1 MKKEVRIPI
10 LGVIEESETFTGNE
24 RYFLDYYP
32 HGEGVYLV
40 KIGSCS
46 RELRD
51 VRIRNEK
58 TPNDRIKCDFG
69 IFPISSSAIVEEIK
83 KEHEATLKDYIE
95 ECCVKILTS
104 VNANRDDVRN
114 VDEKM
119 SVLIKQ
125 LTSDATCLKE
135 ALNSIKEDG
144 VASGNGISEKTLL
157 EILEIVTK
165 KYNNMANENNK
176 PYFILVFHENDP
188 MPSIVSADVIAAMY
202 PCADKKRLDI
212 TTTDGDNMGFKK
224 VESFKIVSAEEI
236 NFNM

>member
-1 MKKEVRIPI
+1 MEKEVRIPI

-58 TPNDRIKCDFG
+58 TPNDRIKCGFG
-69 IFPISSSAIVEEIK
+69 IFPIRSSAIVEEIK

-125 LTSDATCLKE
+125 LASDITCLKE

-157 EILEIVTK
+157 GALEIVTK
-165 KYNNMANENNK
+165 K
-176 PYFILVFHENDP
+176 
-188 MPSIVSADVIAAMY
+188 
-202 PCADKKRLDI
+202 
-212 TTTDGDNMGFKK
+212 GQ
-224 VESFKIVSAEEI
+224 
-236 NFNM
+236 

>member
-1 MKKEVRIPI
+1 MEKEVRIPI

-40 KIGSCS
+40 KIGSCF
-46 RELRD
+46 RQLRD

-58 TPNDRIKCDFG
+58 TSDGRTRCDLA
-69 IFPISSSAIVEEIK
+69 IFSICSSAVVEEIK

-125 LTSDATCLKE
+125 LASDITCLKE

-157 EILEIVTK
+157 GALEIVTK
-165 KYNNMANENNK
+165 K
-176 PYFILVFHENDP
+176 
-188 MPSIVSADVIAAMY
+188 
-202 PCADKKRLDI
+202 
-212 TTTDGDNMGFKK
+212 GQ
-224 VESFKIVSAEEI
+224 
-236 NFNM
+236 

>member
-10 LGVIEESETFTGNE
+10 LGVIEESETFAGNE

-32 HGEGVYLV
+32 HGEGTYLV
-40 KIGSCS
+40 KIGKCHM
-46 RELRD
+46 ELRD

-69 IFPISSSAIVEEIK
+69 IFSIPSSAIVEEIK

-114 VDEKM
+114 VDERM
-119 SVLIKQ
+119 SALTKQ

-135 ALNSIKEDG
+135 TLNSIKEDG
-144 VASGNGISEKTLL
+144 IASGNGISEKTLL
-157 EILEIVTK
+157 GALEIVTK
-165 KYNNMANENNK
+165 K
-176 PYFILVFHENDP
+176 
-188 MPSIVSADVIAAMY
+188 
-202 PCADKKRLDI
+202 
-212 TTTDGDNMGFKK
+212 GQ
-224 VESFKIVSAEEI
+224 
-236 NFNM
+236 

>member
-1 MKKEVRIPI
+1 MKQEARIPI
-10 LGVIEESETFTGNE
+10 SGVIEESETFTGNE

-32 HGEGVYLV
+32 HGEGTYLV
-40 KIGSCS
+40 KIGKCF

-58 TPNDRIKCDFG
+58 TSDGRTRCDLAT
-69 IFPISSSAIVEEIK
+69 FPICSSAIVEEIK

-119 SVLIKQ
+119 NVLIKQ
-125 LTSDATCLKE
+125 LTSDITCLKK

-144 VASGNGISEKTLL
+144 VAFGNGISEKTLL
-157 EILEIVTK
+157 GALEIVTK
-165 KYNNMANENNK
+165 KGE
-176 PYFILVFHENDP
+176 
-188 MPSIVSADVIAAMY
+188 
-202 PCADKKRLDI
+202 
-212 TTTDGDNMGFKK
+212 
-224 VESFKIVSAEEI
+224 
-236 NFNM
+236 

>member
-32 HGEGVYLV
+32 HGEGAYLV
-40 KIGSCS
+40 KIGSFATYP
-46 RELRD
+46 
-51 VRIRNEK
+51 IR
-58 TPNDRIKCDFG
+58 
-69 IFPISSSAIVEEIK
+69 SSAVVEEIK
-83 KEHEATLKDYIE
+83 KEHEATLKDYFE

-125 LTSDATCLKE
+125 LASDVTCLKK

-157 EILEIVTK
+157 GALEIVTK
-165 KYNNMANENNK
+165 K
-176 PYFILVFHENDP
+176 
-188 MPSIVSADVIAAMY
+188 
-202 PCADKKRLDI
+202 RQ
-212 TTTDGDNMGFKK
+212 
-224 VESFKIVSAEEI
+224 
-236 NFNM
+236 

>member
-1 MKKEVRIPI
+1 MDKEAYEIKKDSMSELNVGRTTYAGETKENKLMEKEVRIPI
-10 LGVIEESETFTGNE
+10 LGVIEESETLTGNE

-51 VRIRNEK
+51 VRIRNER
-58 TPNDRIKCDFG
+58 TSNDRIRCNFVTY
-69 IFPISSSAIVEEIK
+69 PIRSSAVVEEIK

-104 VNANRDDVRN
+104 VNANRDDVRD

-119 SVLIKQ
+119 IVLIKQ
-125 LTSDATCLKE
+125 LTSETTCLKE

-157 EILEIVTK
+157 EALEIVTK
-165 KYNNMANENNK
+165 K
-176 PYFILVFHENDP
+176 
-188 MPSIVSADVIAAMY
+188 
-202 PCADKKRLDI
+202 
-212 TTTDGDNMGFKK
+212 GQ
-224 VESFKIVSAEEI
+224 
-236 NFNM
+236 

>member
-1 MKKEVRIPI
+1 MEKEVRIPI
-10 LGVIEESETFTGNE
+10 LGVIEESETFAGNE

-32 HGEGVYLV
+32 HGEGAYLV
-40 KIGSCS
+40 KIGGCY

-69 IFPISSSAIVEEIK
+69 ISPIRSSAIVEEIK

-104 VNANRDDVRN
+104 VNANRDDVR
-114 VDEKM
+114 

-125 LTSDATCLKE
+125 LASDITCLKK

-157 EILEIVTK
+157 GVLEIVTK
-165 KYNNMANENNK
+165 K
-176 PYFILVFHENDP
+176 
-188 MPSIVSADVIAAMY
+188 
-202 PCADKKRLDI
+202 
-212 TTTDGDNMGFKK
+212 GQ
-224 VESFKIVSAEEI
+224 
-236 NFNM
+236 

>member
-1 MKKEVRIPI
+1 MEKEVRIPI

-24 RYFLDYYP
+24 RCFLDYYP

-40 KIGSCS
+40 KIGSCF
-46 RELRD
+46 RQLRD

-58 TPNDRIKCDFG
+58 TSDGRTRCDLA
-69 IFPISSSAIVEEIK
+69 IFPIRSSAVVEEIK

-125 LTSDATCLKE
+125 LASDITCLKE

-144 VASGNGISEKTLL
+144 VTSGNGISEKTLL
-157 EILEIVTK
+157 GALEIVTK
-165 KYNNMANENNK
+165 KRTIIWQTKTANLIFFWCSRK
-176 PYFILVFHENDP
+176 
-188 MPSIVSADVIAAMY
+188 VI
-202 PCADKKRLDI
+202 PCRQSFRLI
-212 TTTDGDNMGFKK
+212 QSPRCTQTKGIKN
-224 VESFKIVSAEEI
+224 
-236 NFNM
+236 

>member
-1 MKKEVRIPI
+1 MEKEIRIPI

-24 RYFLDYYP
+24 RYFLDHYP

-58 TPNDRIKCDFG
+58 TSDGRTRCDFA
-69 IFPISSSAIVEEIK
+69 IFSICSSAVVEEIK

-119 SVLIKQ
+119 SVLTKQ
-125 LTSDATCLKE
+125 LTFDTTCLKE

-157 EILEIVTK
+157 GALEIVTK
-165 KYNNMANENNK
+165 K
-176 PYFILVFHENDP
+176 
-188 MPSIVSADVIAAMY
+188 
-202 PCADKKRLDI
+202 
-212 TTTDGDNMGFKK
+212 GQ
-224 VESFKIVSAEEI
+224 
-236 NFNM
+236 

>member
-10 LGVIEESETFTGNE
+10 LGVIEESETLTGNE

-32 HGEGVYLV
+32 HGEGTYLV
-40 KIGSCS
+40 KIGKCYM
-46 RELRD
+46 ELRD

-58 TPNDRIKCDFG
+58 TSDGRTRCDLATFS
-69 IFPISSSAIVEEIK
+69 IRSSAVVEEIK

-114 VDEKM
+114 VDGKM

-157 EILEIVTK
+157 GALEIVTK
-165 KYNNMANENNK
+165 K
-176 PYFILVFHENDP
+176 
-188 MPSIVSADVIAAMY
+188 
-202 PCADKKRLDI
+202 
-212 TTTDGDNMGFKK
+212 GQ
-224 VESFKIVSAEEI
+224 
-236 NFNM
+236 

>member
-1 MKKEVRIPI
+1 M
-10 LGVIEESETFTGNE
+10 
-24 RYFLDYYP
+24 
-32 HGEGVYLV
+32 
-40 KIGSCS
+40 
-46 RELRD
+46 
-51 VRIRNEK
+51 RIRNEK

-69 IFPISSSAIVEEIK
+69 IFPIRSSAIVDEIK

-125 LTSDATCLKE
+125 LASDITCLKE

-157 EILEIVTK
+157 GILEIVTK
-165 KYNNMANENNK
+165 KDNNMTNENNK
-176 PYFILVFHENDP
+176 PYFLLVFQKNDP
-188 MPSIVSADVIAAMY
+188 MPSIVSADVIAEMY
-202 PCADKKRLDI
+202 PYADKKMLDI
-212 TTTDGDNMGFKK
+212 TTTDGDNIGFEK
-224 VESFKIVSAEEI
+224 VESFKMVSAKEI

>member
-1 MKKEVRIPI
+1 MEKEVRIPI

-32 HGEGVYLV
+32 HGEGTYLV
-40 KIGSCS
+40 KIGKCF

-58 TPNDRIKCDFG
+58 TSDGRTRCDLA
-69 IFPISSSAIVEEIK
+69 IFSICSSAVVEEIK

-95 ECCVKILTS
+95 ECCVKILPS

-125 LTSDATCLKE
+125 LASDTTCLKE

-144 VASGNGISEKTLL
+144 VASSNGISEKTLL
-157 EILEIVTK
+157 GALEIVTK
-165 KYNNMANENNK
+165 KDNNMANENNK
-176 PYFILVFHENDP
+176 SYFLLVFEKGNT
-188 MPSIVSADVIAAMY
+188 MPTIVSADVIAEMY
-202 PCADKKRLDI
+202 PCADKKIVDI
-212 TTTDGDNMGFKK
+212 TTTNGDIICFENVK
-224 VESFKIVSAEEI
+224 SFKMVPAEEI